1 VKSVVVIILAIFF
14 CFLAYLEAV
23 AQEITTSVTTQTSA
37 STQSDDNTAVAGSDI
52 SQTIDYGLQII
63 CESEGEV
70 YRIDFKGGFE
80 CGGLELGYN

>member
-1 VKSVVVIILAIFF
+1 MKSVVVIILAIFF

-63 CESEGEV
+63 CES
-70 YRIDFKGGFE
+70 
-80 CGGLELGYN
+80 

>member
-1 VKSVVVIILAIFF
+1 MKSVVVIILAIFF

-23 AQEITTSVTTQTSA
+23 AQEI
-37 STQSDDNTAVAGSDI
+37 STNTVAMALTADSDEAIVAGSDI